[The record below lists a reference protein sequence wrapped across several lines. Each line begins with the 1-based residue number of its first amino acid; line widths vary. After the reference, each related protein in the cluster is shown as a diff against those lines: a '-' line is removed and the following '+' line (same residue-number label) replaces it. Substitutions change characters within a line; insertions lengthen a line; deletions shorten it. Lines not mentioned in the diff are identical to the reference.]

1 MRLLP
6 VLAALAAALPIG
18 GCATTQSDRVQ
29 AIESSSIQ
37 SVVDD
42 MKRQVS
48 VYVAY
53 QNSPQGTLS
62 VIDAS
67 ATKTCGNGLIDLDI
81 KSVKLEVLTTL
92 QSSIDGGFEGGP
104 FVFPAATLSGGLGA
118 GRTISNTQEL
128 VLAVDA
134 VPNRT
139 FVDAGRETIASA
151 PIAETLV
158 NLRDALI
165 KAGEVKNRVCF
176 KTTKDA
182 DDGNTYKIALSIEDR
197 GGGNIALGLAPLGV
211 SLSGETKSTT
221 GNTLTVSFEPHVFT
235 QQEVANVRRHGGRG
249 KIDTDQSGIFNRKQ
263 AGISP
268 ALDPKYRDM

>member
-1 MRLLP
+1 MSLRP
-6 VLAALAAALPIG
+6 VLAALVAALPIG

-37 SVVDD
+37 RVVDD

-53 QNSPQGTLS
+53 QNSPQGTRS

-67 ATKTCGNGLIDLDI
+67 ATKACGNGLIDLDI

-92 QSSIDGGFEGGP
+92 ESSIDGGVEAGQVAIG
-104 FVFPAATLSGGLGA
+104 AATASGGFGA

-128 VLAVDA
+128 VLAVD
-134 VPNRT
+134 VPPDRS
-139 FVDAGRETIASA
+139 FVYAGRENIETA
-151 PIAETLV
+151 PIAGTLI

-165 KAGEVKNRVCF
+165 KAGEVQNRVCF

-182 DDGNTYKIALSIEDR
+182 DEGNTYKIALSVEDR
-197 GGGNIALGLAPLGV
+197 GGGNVALGLAPLGV

-221 GNTLTVSFEPHVFT
+221 GNTLTVSFESHVFN
-235 QQEVANVRRHGGRG
+235 QKEVTNVRRHGGRG
-249 KIDTDQSGIFNRKQ
+249 NIDTGQSGIFDRKEP
-263 AGISP
+263 GI
-268 ALDPKYRDM
+268 

>member
-1 MRLLP
+1 M
-6 VLAALAAALPIG
+6 
-18 GCATTQSDRVQ
+18 
-29 AIESSSIQ
+29 
-37 SVVDD
+37 
-42 MKRQVS
+42 S

-53 QNSPQGTLS
+53 QNSPQGTRS

-67 ATKTCGNGLIDLDI
+67 ATKACGNGLIDFDI

-92 QSSIDGGFEGGP
+92 ESSIDGGVEVGP
-104 FVFPAATLSGGLGA
+104 VVSGAATWSGGLGA

-134 VPNRT
+134 LPNRS
-139 FVDAGRETIASA
+139 FVYAGRENIESA
-151 PIAETLV
+151 PIAGTLI

-165 KAGEVKNRVCF
+165 KAGELQNRICF

-249 KIDTDQSGIFNRKQ
+249 RIDTGQSGIWSTPVKPSKHAGSGNDCPPGSTDPACQGTFNRKEPE
-263 AGISP
+263 I
-268 ALDPKYRDM
+268 